1 MRIVEV
7 LVKKVTEDG
16 DEKSDALLSIL
27 DHLVHKADDSTEHGE
42 SKISFATIIQ
52 FMRNLRQPIDFDEFK
67 QIYDMNPAISNLVRN
82 FDDEFMK
89 YCQIH
94 KKKLDC
100 AITTKRLRRRN
111 LTSLTKLFVFVWFP
125 VV

>member
-52 FMRNLRQPIDFDEFK
+52 FMRNLRQPIDFDGFK
-67 QIYDMNPAISNLVRN
+67 QLYDMNPAISNLVRN
-82 FDDEFMK
+82 FDDEFITLNTEEELEVDMSDPQNIEQPSQNTVDDMAK
-89 YCQIH
+89 RAL
-94 KKKLDC
+94 KKR
-100 AITTKRLRRRN
+100 I
-111 LTSLTKLFVFVWFP
+111 
-125 VV
+125 

>member
-82 FDDEFMK
+82 FDDEFITLNTDEELEVDMSDPENIEQPSQNTVDDMAK
-89 YCQIH
+89 RAL
-94 KKKLDC
+94 KKR
-100 AITTKRLRRRN
+100 I
-111 LTSLTKLFVFVWFP
+111 
-125 VV
+125 

>member
-67 QIYDMNPAISNLVRN
+67 QLYDMNPAISNLVRN
-82 FDDEFMK
+82 FDDEFITLNTEEELEVDMSDPQNIEQPSQNTVDDMAK
-89 YCQIH
+89 RAL
-94 KKKLDC
+94 KKR
-100 AITTKRLRRRN
+100 I
-111 LTSLTKLFVFVWFP
+111 
-125 VV
+125 

>member
-82 FDDEFMK
+82 FDDEFITLNTDEELEVDMSDPQNIEQPSQNTVDDMAK
-89 YCQIH
+89 RAL
-94 KKKLDC
+94 KKR
-100 AITTKRLRRRN
+100 I
-111 LTSLTKLFVFVWFP
+111 
-125 VV
+125 